1 MLSNDKIIDNKEE
14 FQQEKMS
21 NDLDH
26 FIKYKNAL
34 ITKIKN
40 IDQDKSLLNSKIFS
54 MSKNID
60 NKIKL
65 LSEYKLNIK
74 STYVTKSKLI
84 ENIKTRHDMLN
95 NIKKIIKVK
104 EQNIDIQKK
113 VRIKKELDT
122 LERKLLTERLDNNKE
137 KMLTKKIKILHNEYN
152 KFRQVLVL
160 RKRFKEVITEIKQ
173 IQNNINNLI
182 DNKKSLAKKVHV
194 LLQDIESELTSLA
207 DFLLKKNIHKD
218 EMNNIKDEIQ
228 QQNTKITELANK
240 KRNLYQDIKRVEN
253 EDKLKK
259 ETELIKF
266 NQKITKE
273 KINKGKKIS
282 FDELKLLLNDNSV
295 KFK

>member
-207 DFLLKKNIHKD
+207 DFLLKKNIRKD

>member
-1 MLSNDKIIDNKEE
+1 MLSNEKIIDNKKE
-14 FQQEKMS
+14 FQQEKLS

-26 FIKYKNAL
+26 FIKYKNTL

-40 IDQDKSLLNSKIFS
+40 IDQDKSLLNNKIFS

-95 NIKKIIKVK
+95 NIKKILKAK

-113 VRIKKELDT
+113 IRIKKELDT

-137 KMLTKKIKILHNEYN
+137 KMLTNKIKILYKEYN

-182 DNKKSLAKKVHV
+182 DNKKNLVKKVHV
-194 LLQDIESELTSLA
+194 LLQDIEFELTSLA
-207 DFLLKKNIHKD
+207 DFLLKKNIRKD
-218 EMNNIKDEIQ
+218 EMNNIKGEIQ

-240 KRNLYQDIKRVEN
+240 KRNLYQDIKRTEN

-259 ETELIKF
+259 ETELIEVSK
-266 NQKITKE
+266 KITKE
-273 KINKGKKIS
+273 KINKGKKVS

>member
-21 NDLDH
+21 NDLDN

-74 STYVTKSKLI
+74 STYITKSKLI

-182 DNKKSLAKKVHV
+182 DNKKSLVKKVHV

-228 QQNTKITELANK
+228 QQNTKITELSNK

>member
-259 ETELIKF
+259 ETELIKL

>member
-1 MLSNDKIIDNKEE
+1 MLSNEKIIDNKKK
-14 FQQEKMS
+14 FQQEKIN

-26 FIKYKNAL
+26 FIKYKDIL
-34 ITKIKN
+34 INKIKN
-40 IDQDKSLLNSKIFS
+40 IDQDKSLLNNTIFS

-95 NIKKIIKVK
+95 NIKKILKIK

-113 VRIKKELDT
+113 IRIKKELDT

-137 KMLTKKIKILHNEYN
+137 KMLTNKIKILYKEYN
-152 KFRQVLVL
+152 KFRQILVL
-160 RKRFKEVITEIKQ
+160 KKRFKEVIKEIKQ
-173 IQNNINNLI
+173 IQNNINSLI
-182 DNKKSLAKKVHV
+182 DNKKNLVKKVHV

-207 DFLLKKNIHKD
+207 DFLLKKNIRKD
-218 EMNNIKDEIQ
+218 EMNNIKDEIY
-228 QQNTKITELANK
+228 QQNTKITELTNK
-240 KRNLYQDIKRVEN
+240 KRNLYQNIKRAEN

-259 ETELIKF
+259 ETELIEF
-266 NQKITKE
+266 NKKITKE
-273 KINKGKKIS
+273 KIDKGKKIS

>member
-182 DNKKSLAKKVHV
+182 DNKKSLVKKVHV